1 MERPVCLVG
10 LHVDQFINRNVFV
23 EGFGQIGVNV
33 TRCEGLL
40 NETMFILEGAD
51 EELVHY
57 LLVQALLATEG
68 PNPVEVKPTDHCH
81 FIDIR

>member
-1 MERPVCLVG
+1 M
-10 LHVDQFINRNVFV
+10 FV

-33 TRCEGLL
+33 TSGEGLL
-40 NETMFILEGAD
+40 NETVFILEGAD
-51 EELVHY
+51 EESVHY

-68 PNPVEVKPTDHCH
+68 PNPVEVKPADQRH